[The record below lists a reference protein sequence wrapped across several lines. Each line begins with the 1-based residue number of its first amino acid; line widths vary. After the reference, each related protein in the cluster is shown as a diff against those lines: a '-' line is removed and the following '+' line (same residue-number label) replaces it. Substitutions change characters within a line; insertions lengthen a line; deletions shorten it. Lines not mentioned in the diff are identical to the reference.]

1 MIRVVIVDDDSEI
14 HSGLAHFFPW
24 AENGFEVCGCFA
36 SSRSA
41 LDYLLIH
48 PVDLL
53 ITDICMPGLD
63 GLDLI
68 RELQTRN
75 VYPQIILLSAYKNFQ
90 YAQKAMQYGV
100 RYYLV
105 KPAAYGEIMET
116 LESVKKDLYGKEKNP
131 VNNPR
136 KAAGLNAKIIA
147 RINAFVT
154 EHYKTVTLQ
163 ELSEMTHMN
172 ASYLSRFYK
181 ENTGQTLSSFII
193 SLKMKQALRLLRDPA
208 IRNIYEISEDL
219 GYTNAKSF
227 SKAFKGFYGLTPQ
240 EYRNSF
246 RDEGGGR

>member
-24 AENGFEVCGCFA
+24 AENGFEVCGCFS

-41 LDYLLIH
+41 LEYLLTH

-68 RELQTRN
+68 RELRHRN
-75 VYPQIILLSAYKNFQ
+75 VHPQIILLSAYKNFQ

-116 LESVKKDLYGKEKNP
+116 LENVKKDILGKEKDPANYS
-131 VNNPR
+131 R
-136 KAAGLNAKIIA
+136 KAAGLNAKIISQ
-147 RINAFVT
+147 INGYIT

-163 ELSEMTHMN
+163 DLSEMTHMN
-172 ASYLSRFYK
+172 PSYLSRFYK
-181 ENTGQTLSSFII
+181 ENTGETISGFII
-193 SLKMKQALRLLRDPA
+193 RLKMKQALRLLRDPA

-219 GYTNAKSF
+219 GYTNSKSF
-227 SKAFKGFYGLTPQ
+227 SKAFKSFYGLTPQ

-246 RDEGGGR
+246 SDEGEDA